1 MEGLIF
7 GILRYVA
14 LYADDTKAHLSSK
27 DIDDSAEEYINRD
40 LKSISSRLTNN
51 GFIGNIK
58 SEVMLIGTNHA
69 VKIARELQV
78 ILDDKPLKQ
87 SEHFTSLGL
96 VIDDRLNWN
105 DHIFLNIFQGLSQ
118 TEDAC

>member
-7 GILRYVA
+7 GILGYVS

-27 DIDDSAEEYINRD
+27 DIDSAEEYINRD

-58 SEVMLIGTNHA
+58 IIN
-69 VKIARELQV
+69 
-78 ILDDKPLKQ
+78 LK
-87 SEHFTSLGL
+87 
-96 VIDDRLNWN
+96 
-105 DHIFLNIFQGLSQ
+105 
-118 TEDAC
+118 